1 MCEWVSGKEEGGGV
15 SVQTFCV
22 FYSHF
27 ESFEQERKLKTFCW
41 FVLAFEKLQHTKKT
55 DNGEFLAQK

>member
-1 MCEWVSGKEEGGGV
+1 M

-22 FYSHF
+22 FCLRF

-41 FVLAFEKLQHTKKT
+41 FLLAFEKLQHTKKT